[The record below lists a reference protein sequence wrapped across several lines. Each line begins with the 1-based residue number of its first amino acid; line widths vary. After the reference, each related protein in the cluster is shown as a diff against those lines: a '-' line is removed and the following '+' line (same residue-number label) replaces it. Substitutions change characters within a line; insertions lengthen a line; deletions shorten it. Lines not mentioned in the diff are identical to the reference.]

1 MRNLLNNLSTAW
13 LLLALIVAPLQAMA
27 APFAGGGHDDCPM
40 KKSGKHAVAG
50 MHHGM
55 HHQMDDAGSGHGQGD
70 CPKCSDNGC
79 NGDQCKD
86 SGCGTAQLQ
95 PSAGPV
101 VLQLERQPVTDL
113 VPGYRTHFIS
123 LPPSPLYRPPV

>member
-1 MRNLLNNLSTAW
+1 MRTLLNNFSTAW
-13 LLLALIVAPLQAMA
+13 LLLALIVAPLQAMS
-27 APFAGGGHDDCPM
+27 APFAAGGHDDCPM
-40 KKSGKHAVAG
+40 MASGQHAAAG
-50 MHHGM
+50 MP
-55 HHQMDDAGSGHGQGD
+55 HQMDHAGGGHDQSD
-70 CPKCSDNGC
+70 CPRCSDHGC
-79 NGDQCKD
+79 DGGQCKD

-101 VLQLERQPVTDL
+101 VLQLERQPLADP